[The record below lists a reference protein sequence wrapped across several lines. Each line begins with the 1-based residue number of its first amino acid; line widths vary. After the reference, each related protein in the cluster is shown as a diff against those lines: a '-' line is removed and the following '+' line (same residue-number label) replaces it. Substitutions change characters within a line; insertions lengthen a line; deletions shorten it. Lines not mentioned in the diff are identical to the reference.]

1 MIINFGIF
9 QSVNFM
15 IDRLKLNSFAV
26 ELRHEWEINSLSPVN
41 LLNTVLSRM
50 PNLTIL
56 YYPMSDNTSG
66 MCVKDIYDS
75 SLDANILNLKDLNG
89 DSSPDREFSN
99 LKDSDLDEDSS
110 TGSFNGL
117 DEDSSTGSDLDED
130 SSTGSFNG
138 LDEDSSTG
146 SDFESKISSDMLIGI
161 NSNMS
166 IGRQNFTLAHE
177 LYHLLYEE
185 NKNNFVICDYS
196 SESDSEIEANIFA
209 SYLLIPYEGLKRYV
223 KNMNIS
229 KWTLDDV
236 IAAEQYYQISHMA
249 LLFRLVEQNFI
260 TEEESEE
267 FQNVKISHEARI
279 RGFNDD
285 LYYPSPED
293 RKYFS
298 LGNYVKSVGKAYSSN
313 KISVGKKDEL
323 LLDGFRGDLTFKK
336 K

>member
-1 MIINFGIF
+1 
-9 QSVNFM
+9 
-15 IDRLKLNSFAV
+15 
-26 ELRHEWEINSLSPVN
+26 
-41 LLNTVLSRM
+41 
-50 PNLTIL
+50 
-56 YYPMSDNTSG
+56 
-66 MCVKDIYDS
+66 
-75 SLDANILNLKDLNG
+75 
-89 DSSPDREFSN
+89 
-99 LKDSDLDEDSS
+99 
-110 TGSFNGL
+110 
-117 DEDSSTGSDLDED
+117 
-130 SSTGSFNG
+130 
-138 LDEDSSTG
+138 
-146 SDFESKISSDMLIGI
+146 
-161 NSNMS
+161 
-166 IGRQNFTLAHE
+166 
-177 LYHLLYEE
+177 
-185 NKNNFVICDYS
+185 
-196 SESDSEIEANIFA
+196 
-209 SYLLIPYEGLKRYV
+209 LKRYA

-229 KWTLDDV
+229 KWSLDDV

-260 TEEESEE
+260 TEEESLE

>member
-1 MIINFGIF
+1 
-9 QSVNFM
+9 M

-26 ELRHEWEINSLSPVN
+26 ELMHEWEINSLSPVN

-75 SLDANILNLKDLNG
+75 SLELNIPNLNDLNA
-89 DSSPDREFSN
+89 DSNPGSEFSN
-99 LKDSDLDEDSS
+99 LKDSDLNEDSS
-110 TGSFNGL
+110 T
-117 DEDSSTGSDLDED
+117 D
-130 SSTGSFNG
+130 
-138 LDEDSSTG
+138 

-196 SESDSEIEANIFA
+196 SESESEIEANIFA
-209 SYLLIPYEGLKRYV
+209 SYLLIPYEGLKRYA

-229 KWTLDDV
+229 KWSLDDV

-260 TEEESEE
+260 TEEESLE

>member
-1 MIINFGIF
+1 
-9 QSVNFM
+9 M

-75 SLDANILNLKDLNG
+75 SLELNIPNLNDLNADTNPG
-89 DSSPDREFSN
+89 SEFSN
-99 LKDSDLDEDSS
+99 LKDSDLNEDSS
-110 TGSFNGL
+110 T
-117 DEDSSTGSDLDED
+117 D
-130 SSTGSFNG
+130 
-138 LDEDSSTG
+138 

-196 SESDSEIEANIFA
+196 SESESEIEANIFA

-229 KWTLDDV
+229 KWSLDDV

-260 TEEESEE
+260 TEEESLE

-298 LGNYVKSVGKAYSSN
+298 LGNYVKAVGKAYSSN

>member
-117 DEDSSTGSDLDED
+117 DEDSSTGSD
-130 SSTGSFNG
+130 
-138 LDEDSSTG
+138 
-146 SDFESKISSDMLIGI
+146 FESKISSDMLIGI

-229 KWTLDDV
+229 KWSLDDV

-260 TEEESEE
+260 TEEESLE

>member
-99 LKDSDLDEDSS
+99 LKDSDLNEDSS
-110 TGSFNGL
+110 T
-117 DEDSSTGSDLDED
+117 D
-130 SSTGSFNG
+130 
-138 LDEDSSTG
+138 

-209 SYLLIPYEGLKRYV
+209 SYLLIPYEGLKRYA

-298 LGNYVKSVGKAYSSN
+298 LGNYVKSVVKAYSSN

>member
-26 ELRHEWEINSLSPVN
+26 ELRHEWEINLLSPVN

-75 SLDANILNLKDLNG
+75 SLELNIPNLNDLNA
-89 DSSPDREFSN
+89 DSNPGSEFSN
-99 LKDSDLDEDSS
+99 LKDSDLNEDSS
-110 TGSFNGL
+110 T
-117 DEDSSTGSDLDED
+117 D
-130 SSTGSFNG
+130 
-138 LDEDSSTG
+138 

-196 SESDSEIEANIFA
+196 SESESEIEANIFA

-229 KWTLDDV
+229 KWSLDDV

-260 TEEESEE
+260 TEEESLE

>member
-1 MIINFGIF
+1 
-9 QSVNFM
+9 M

-75 SLDANILNLKDLNG
+75 SLELNIPNLNDLNA
-89 DSSPDREFSN
+89 DSNPGSEFSN
-99 LKDSDLDEDSS
+99 LKDSDLNEDSS
-110 TGSFNGL
+110 T
-117 DEDSSTGSDLDED
+117 D
-130 SSTGSFNG
+130 
-138 LDEDSSTG
+138 

-196 SESDSEIEANIFA
+196 SESESEIEANIFA

-229 KWTLDDV
+229 KWSLDDV

-260 TEEESEE
+260 TEEESLE

-298 LGNYVKSVGKAYSSN
+298 LGNYVKSVGKAYTSN

>member
-15 IDRLKLNSFAV
+15 MDRLKLNSFAV

-89 DSSPDREFSN
+89 DSSPDREFST
-99 LKDSDLDEDSS
+99 LKDSDL
-110 TGSFNGL
+110 N
-117 DEDSSTGSDLDED
+117 EDSSTGSD
-130 SSTGSFNG
+130 

-209 SYLLIPYEGLKRYV
+209 SYLLIPYEGLKRYA

-298 LGNYVKSVGKAYSSN
+298 LGNYVKSVVKAYSSN

>member
-75 SLDANILNLKDLNG
+75 SLELNIPNLNDLNA
-89 DSSPDREFSN
+89 DSNPGSEFSN
-99 LKDSDLDEDSS
+99 LKDSDLNEDSS
-110 TGSFNGL
+110 T
-117 DEDSSTGSDLDED
+117 D
-130 SSTGSFNG
+130 
-138 LDEDSSTG
+138 

-196 SESDSEIEANIFA
+196 SESESEIEANIFA
-209 SYLLIPYEGLKRYV
+209 SYLLIPYEGLKRYA

-229 KWTLDDV
+229 KWSLDDV

-260 TEEESEE
+260 TEEESLE

-313 KISVGKKDEL
+313 KISIGKKDEL

>member
-1 MIINFGIF
+1 
-9 QSVNFM
+9 M

-75 SLDANILNLKDLNG
+75 SLELNIPNLNDLNA
-89 DSSPDREFSN
+89 DSNPGSEFSN
-99 LKDSDLDEDSS
+99 LKDSDLNEDSS
-110 TGSFNGL
+110 T
-117 DEDSSTGSDLDED
+117 D
-130 SSTGSFNG
+130 
-138 LDEDSSTG
+138 

-196 SESDSEIEANIFA
+196 SESESEIEANIFA
-209 SYLLIPYEGLKRYV
+209 SYLLIPYEGLKRYA

-229 KWTLDDV
+229 KWSLDDV

-260 TEEESEE
+260 TEEESLE

-298 LGNYVKSVGKAYSSN
+298 LGNYVKSVGKAYTSN

>member
-89 DSSPDREFSN
+89 GSSPDREFSN
-99 LKDSDLDEDSS
+99 LKDSDL
-110 TGSFNGL
+110 N
-117 DEDSSTGSDLDED
+117 EDSSTGSDLDED
-130 SSTGSFNG
+130 SSTGSD

-196 SESDSEIEANIFA
+196 SESESEIEANIFA
-209 SYLLIPYEGLKRYV
+209 SYLLIPYEGLKRYA

-229 KWTLDDV
+229 KWSLDDV

-260 TEEESEE
+260 TEEESLE

>member
-1 MIINFGIF
+1 
-9 QSVNFM
+9 M

-75 SLDANILNLKDLNG
+75 SLELNIPNLNDLNA
-89 DSSPDREFSN
+89 DSNPGSEFSN
-99 LKDSDLDEDSS
+99 LKDSDLNEDSS
-110 TGSFNGL
+110 T
-117 DEDSSTGSDLDED
+117 D
-130 SSTGSFNG
+130 
-138 LDEDSSTG
+138 

-229 KWTLDDV
+229 KWSLDDV

-260 TEEESEE
+260 TEEESLE

>member
-75 SLDANILNLKDLNG
+75 SLELNIPNLNDLNADTNPG
-89 DSSPDREFSN
+89 SEFSN
-99 LKDSDLDEDSS
+99 LKDSDLNEDSS
-110 TGSFNGL
+110 T
-117 DEDSSTGSDLDED
+117 D
-130 SSTGSFNG
+130 
-138 LDEDSSTG
+138 

-196 SESDSEIEANIFA
+196 SESESEIEANIFA
-209 SYLLIPYEGLKRYV
+209 SYLLIPYEGLKRYA
-223 KNMNIS
+223 KNRNIS

>member
-75 SLDANILNLKDLNG
+75 SLELNIPNLNDLNA
-89 DSSPDREFSN
+89 DSNPGSEFSN
-99 LKDSDLDEDSS
+99 LKDSDLNEDSS
-110 TGSFNGL
+110 T
-117 DEDSSTGSDLDED
+117 D
-130 SSTGSFNG
+130 
-138 LDEDSSTG
+138 

-196 SESDSEIEANIFA
+196 SESESEIEANIFA
-209 SYLLIPYEGLKRYV
+209 SYLLIPYEGLKRYA

-229 KWTLDDV
+229 KWSLDDV

-260 TEEESEE
+260 TEEESLE

-285 LYYPSPED
+285 LYYPSQED

>member
-1 MIINFGIF
+1 MIINFGSF

-99 LKDSDLDEDSS
+99 LKDSDL
-110 TGSFNGL
+110 N
-117 DEDSSTGSDLDED
+117 EDSSTGSD
-130 SSTGSFNG
+130 

-196 SESDSEIEANIFA
+196 SESESEIEANIFA

>member
-1 MIINFGIF
+1 
-9 QSVNFM
+9 M
-15 IDRLKLNSFAV
+15 IDILKLNSFAV

-75 SLDANILNLKDLNG
+75 SLELNIPNLNDLNADTNPG
-89 DSSPDREFSN
+89 SEFSN
-99 LKDSDLDEDSS
+99 LKDSDLNEDSS
-110 TGSFNGL
+110 T
-117 DEDSSTGSDLDED
+117 D
-130 SSTGSFNG
+130 
-138 LDEDSSTG
+138 

-196 SESDSEIEANIFA
+196 SESESEIEANIFA

-229 KWTLDDV
+229 KWSLDDV

-260 TEEESEE
+260 TEEESLE

>member
-89 DSSPDREFSN
+89 GSSPDREFSN
-99 LKDSDLDEDSS
+99 LKDSDL
-110 TGSFNGL
+110 N
-117 DEDSSTGSDLDED
+117 EDSSTGSDLDED
-130 SSTGSFNG
+130 SSTGSD

-209 SYLLIPYEGLKRYV
+209 SYLLIPYEGLKRYA

-298 LGNYVKSVGKAYSSN
+298 LGNYVKSVVKAYSSN

>member
-1 MIINFGIF
+1 
-9 QSVNFM
+9 M

-75 SLDANILNLKDLNG
+75 SLELNIPNLNDLNA
-89 DSSPDREFSN
+89 DSNPGSEFSN
-99 LKDSDLDEDSS
+99 LKDSDLNEDSS
-110 TGSFNGL
+110 T
-117 DEDSSTGSDLDED
+117 D
-130 SSTGSFNG
+130 
-138 LDEDSSTG
+138 

-196 SESDSEIEANIFA
+196 SESESEIEANIFA
-209 SYLLIPYEGLKRYV
+209 SYLLIPYEGLKRYA

-229 KWTLDDV
+229 KWSLDDV

-260 TEEESEE
+260 TEEESLE

-279 RGFNDD
+279 RRFNDD

>member
-89 DSSPDREFSN
+89 GSSPDREFSN
-99 LKDSDLDEDSS
+99 LKDSDL
-110 TGSFNGL
+110 N
-117 DEDSSTGSDLDED
+117 EDSSTGSDLDED
-130 SSTGSFNG
+130 SSTGSD

-196 SESDSEIEANIFA
+196 SESESEIEANIFA
-209 SYLLIPYEGLKRYV
+209 SYLLIPYEGLKRYA
-223 KNMNIS
+223 KNRNIS

-298 LGNYVKSVGKAYSSN
+298 LGNYVKSVVKAYSSN

>member
-1 MIINFGIF
+1 
-9 QSVNFM
+9 M

-89 DSSPDREFSN
+89 GSSPDREFSN
-99 LKDSDLDEDSS
+99 LKDSDL
-110 TGSFNGL
+110 N
-117 DEDSSTGSDLDED
+117 EDSSTGSDLDED
-130 SSTGSFNG
+130 SSTGSD

-196 SESDSEIEANIFA
+196 SESESEIEANIFA
-209 SYLLIPYEGLKRYV
+209 SYLLIPYEGLKRYA

-229 KWTLDDV
+229 K
-236 IAAEQYYQISHMA
+236 
-249 LLFRLVEQNFI
+249 
-260 TEEESEE
+260 
-267 FQNVKISHEARI
+267 
-279 RGFNDD
+279 
-285 LYYPSPED
+285 
-293 RKYFS
+293 
-298 LGNYVKSVGKAYSSN
+298 
-313 KISVGKKDEL
+313 
-323 LLDGFRGDLTFKK
+323 
-336 K
+336 

>member
-75 SLDANILNLKDLNG
+75 SLELNIPNLNDLNADTNPG
-89 DSSPDREFSN
+89 SEFSN
-99 LKDSDLDEDSS
+99 LKDSDLNEDSS
-110 TGSFNGL
+110 T
-117 DEDSSTGSDLDED
+117 D
-130 SSTGSFNG
+130 
-138 LDEDSSTG
+138 

-196 SESDSEIEANIFA
+196 SESESEIEANIFA
-209 SYLLIPYEGLKRYV
+209 SYLLIPYEGLKRYA

-229 KWTLDDV
+229 KWSLDDV

-260 TEEESEE
+260 TEEESLE

>member
-99 LKDSDLDEDSS
+99 LKDSDL
-110 TGSFNGL
+110 N
-117 DEDSSTGSDLDED
+117 
-130 SSTGSFNG
+130 
-138 LDEDSSTG
+138 EDSSTG
-146 SDFESKISSDMLIGI
+146 SDFESKIFSDMLIGI

-209 SYLLIPYEGLKRYV
+209 SYLLIPYEGLKRYA

-298 LGNYVKSVGKAYSSN
+298 LGNYVKSVVKAYSSN

>member
-1 MIINFGIF
+1 
-9 QSVNFM
+9 M

-41 LLNTVLSRM
+41 LLNKVLSRM

-75 SLDANILNLKDLNG
+75 SLELNIPNLNDLNADTNPG
-89 DSSPDREFSN
+89 SEFSN
-99 LKDSDLDEDSS
+99 LKDSDLNEDSS
-110 TGSFNGL
+110 T
-117 DEDSSTGSDLDED
+117 D
-130 SSTGSFNG
+130 
-138 LDEDSSTG
+138 

-196 SESDSEIEANIFA
+196 SESESEIEANIFA

-229 KWTLDDV
+229 KWSLDDV

-260 TEEESEE
+260 TEEESLE

>member
-56 YYPMSDNTSG
+56 YYPMSDKTSE

-99 LKDSDLDEDSS
+99 LKD
-110 TGSFNGL
+110 
-117 DEDSSTGSDLDED
+117 SDLDED

>member
-1 MIINFGIF
+1 
-9 QSVNFM
+9 
-15 IDRLKLNSFAV
+15 
-26 ELRHEWEINSLSPVN
+26 
-41 LLNTVLSRM
+41 
-50 PNLTIL
+50 
-56 YYPMSDNTSG
+56 MSDNTSG

-196 SESDSEIEANIFA
+196 SESESEILAD
-209 SYLLIPYEGLKRYV
+209 
-223 KNMNIS
+223 
-229 KWTLDDV
+229 TL
-236 IAAEQYYQISHMA
+236 
-249 LLFRLVEQNFI
+249 
-260 TEEESEE
+260 
-267 FQNVKISHEARI
+267 
-279 RGFNDD
+279 
-285 LYYPSPED
+285 
-293 RKYFS
+293 
-298 LGNYVKSVGKAYSSN
+298 
-313 KISVGKKDEL
+313 
-323 LLDGFRGDLTFKK
+323 
-336 K
+336 

>member
-1 MIINFGIF
+1 M
-9 QSVNFM
+9 NFM

-75 SLDANILNLKDLNG
+75 SLELNIPNLNDLNA
-89 DSSPDREFSN
+89 DSNPGSEFSN
-99 LKDSDLDEDSS
+99 LKDSDLNEDSS
-110 TGSFNGL
+110 T
-117 DEDSSTGSDLDED
+117 D
-130 SSTGSFNG
+130 
-138 LDEDSSTG
+138 

-196 SESDSEIEANIFA
+196 SESESEIEANIFA

-229 KWTLDDV
+229 KWSLDDV

-260 TEEESEE
+260 TEEESLE

>member
-1 MIINFGIF
+1 
-9 QSVNFM
+9 M

-75 SLDANILNLKDLNG
+75 SLELNIPNLNDLNA
-89 DSSPDREFSN
+89 DSNPGSEFSN
-99 LKDSDLDEDSS
+99 LKDSDLNEDSS
-110 TGSFNGL
+110 T
-117 DEDSSTGSDLDED
+117 D
-130 SSTGSFNG
+130 
-138 LDEDSSTG
+138 

-196 SESDSEIEANIFA
+196 SESESEIEANIFA

-229 KWTLDDV
+229 KWSLDDV

-260 TEEESEE
+260 TEEESLE

>member
-75 SLDANILNLKDLNG
+75 SLELNIPNLNDLKGDSSPGSESNLKDL
-89 DSSPDREFSN
+89 
-99 LKDSDLDEDSS
+99 DL
-110 TGSFNGL
+110 N
-117 DEDSSTGSDLDED
+117 
-130 SSTGSFNG
+130 
-138 LDEDSSTG
+138 EDSSTG

-196 SESDSEIEANIFA
+196 SESESEIEANIFA

-229 KWTLDDV
+229 KWSLDDV

-260 TEEESEE
+260 TEEESLE

>member
-117 DEDSSTGSDLDED
+117 DEDSSTGSD
-130 SSTGSFNG
+130 
-138 LDEDSSTG
+138 
-146 SDFESKISSDMLIGI
+146 FESKISSDMLIGI

-196 SESDSEIEANIFA
+196 SESESEIEANIFA

>member
-1 MIINFGIF
+1 
-9 QSVNFM
+9 M

-75 SLDANILNLKDLNG
+75 SLELNIPNLNDLNADTNPG
-89 DSSPDREFSN
+89 SEFSN
-99 LKDSDLDEDSS
+99 LKDSDLNEDSS
-110 TGSFNGL
+110 T
-117 DEDSSTGSDLDED
+117 D
-130 SSTGSFNG
+130 
-138 LDEDSSTG
+138 

-196 SESDSEIEANIFA
+196 SESESEIEANIFA

-229 KWTLDDV
+229 KWSLDDV

-260 TEEESEE
+260 TEEESLE

-285 LYYPSPED
+285 LYYLSPED

>member
-99 LKDSDLDEDSS
+99 LKDSDL
-110 TGSFNGL
+110 N
-117 DEDSSTGSDLDED
+117 EDSSTGSD
-130 SSTGSFNG
+130 

-209 SYLLIPYEGLKRYV
+209 SYLLIPYEGLKRYA

-298 LGNYVKSVGKAYSSN
+298 LGNYVKSVVKAYSSN

>member
-89 DSSPDREFSN
+89 GSSPDREFSN
-99 LKDSDLDEDSS
+99 LKDSDL
-110 TGSFNGL
+110 N
-117 DEDSSTGSDLDED
+117 EDSSTGSDLDED
-130 SSTGSFNG
+130 SSTGSD

-209 SYLLIPYEGLKRYV
+209 SYLLIPYEGLKRYA
-223 KNMNIS
+223 KNRNIS

>member
-1 MIINFGIF
+1 
-9 QSVNFM
+9 M

-75 SLDANILNLKDLNG
+75 SLELNIPNLNDLNA
-89 DSSPDREFSN
+89 DSNPGSEFSN
-99 LKDSDLDEDSS
+99 LKDSDLNEDSS
-110 TGSFNGL
+110 T
-117 DEDSSTGSDLDED
+117 D
-130 SSTGSFNG
+130 
-138 LDEDSSTG
+138 

-196 SESDSEIEANIFA
+196 SESESEIEANIFA

-223 KNMNIS
+223 KNIYPIKYNIL
-229 KWTLDDV
+229 KY
-236 IAAEQYYQISHMA
+236 I
-249 LLFRLVEQNFI
+249 EQNFI
-260 TEEESEE
+260 TEEESLE

>member
-1 MIINFGIF
+1 
-9 QSVNFM
+9 M

-50 PNLTIL
+50 PDLTIL

-75 SLDANILNLKDLNG
+75 SLELNIPNLNDLNA
-89 DSSPDREFSN
+89 DSNPGSEFSN
-99 LKDSDLDEDSS
+99 LKDSDLNEDSS
-110 TGSFNGL
+110 T
-117 DEDSSTGSDLDED
+117 D
-130 SSTGSFNG
+130 
-138 LDEDSSTG
+138 

-196 SESDSEIEANIFA
+196 SESESEIEANIFA

-229 KWTLDDV
+229 KWSLDDV

-260 TEEESEE
+260 TEEESLE

>member
-1 MIINFGIF
+1 M
-9 QSVNFM
+9 NFM

-75 SLDANILNLKDLNG
+75 SLELNIPNLNDLNADTNPG
-89 DSSPDREFSN
+89 SEFSN
-99 LKDSDLDEDSS
+99 LKDSDLNEDSS
-110 TGSFNGL
+110 T
-117 DEDSSTGSDLDED
+117 D
-130 SSTGSFNG
+130 
-138 LDEDSSTG
+138 

-196 SESDSEIEANIFA
+196 SESELSNTIKSVTWRCCSGLSNRIL
-209 SYLLIPYEGLKRYV
+209 SLKR
-223 KNMNIS
+223 
-229 KWTLDDV
+229 
-236 IAAEQYYQISHMA
+236 
-249 LLFRLVEQNFI
+249 
-260 TEEESEE
+260 
-267 FQNVKISHEARI
+267 
-279 RGFNDD
+279 
-285 LYYPSPED
+285 
-293 RKYFS
+293 
-298 LGNYVKSVGKAYSSN
+298 KAWNS
-313 KISVGKKDEL
+313 
-323 LLDGFRGDLTFKK
+323 RM
-336 K
+336 

>member
-15 IDRLKLNSFAV
+15 MDRLKLNSFAV

-89 DSSPDREFSN
+89 DSSPDREFST
-99 LKDSDLDEDSS
+99 LKDSDL
-110 TGSFNGL
+110 N
-117 DEDSSTGSDLDED
+117 
-130 SSTGSFNG
+130 
-138 LDEDSSTG
+138 EDSSTG

-209 SYLLIPYEGLKRYV
+209 SYLLIPYEGLKRYA

-298 LGNYVKSVGKAYSSN
+298 LGNYVKSVVKAYSSN

>member
-75 SLDANILNLKDLNG
+75 SLELNIPNLNDLNA
-89 DSSPDREFSN
+89 DSNPGSEFSN
-99 LKDSDLDEDSS
+99 LKDSD
-110 TGSFNGL
+110 
-117 DEDSSTGSDLDED
+117 
-130 SSTGSFNG
+130 

>member
-110 TGSFNGL
+110 TGS
-117 DEDSSTGSDLDED
+117 D
-130 SSTGSFNG
+130 

-209 SYLLIPYEGLKRYV
+209 SYLLIPYEGLKRYA
-223 KNMNIS
+223 KNRNIS

-298 LGNYVKSVGKAYSSN
+298 LGNYVKSVVKAYSSN

>member
-75 SLDANILNLKDLNG
+75 SLELNIPNLNDLNA
-89 DSSPDREFSN
+89 DSNPGSEFSN
-99 LKDSDLDEDSS
+99 LKDSDLNEDSS
-110 TGSFNGL
+110 T
-117 DEDSSTGSDLDED
+117 D
-130 SSTGSFNG
+130 
-138 LDEDSSTG
+138 

-196 SESDSEIEANIFA
+196 SESESEIEANIFA

-229 KWTLDDV
+229 KWSLDDV

-260 TEEESEE
+260 TEEESLE

-313 KISVGKKDEL
+313 KISIGKKDEL